1 MDIRDSLATLQ
12 LLNTRVPELTIEND
26 FVTLPSKEE
35 TETSLELGDVG
46 HAIEKRDDVYIGVL
60 QLKIHSITKSKN
72 SDKKIEFSI
81 VVEGIFKFDSD
92 DKNLFEQMLF
102 INGNSSL
109 YSIARSHI
117 INITSLSLASGQI
130 ILPMLNIVKIAKLNN
145 LGEAKVS
152 E

>member
-46 HAIEKRDDVYIGVL
+46 HAIEKREDAYVGVL
-60 QLKIHSITKSKN
+60 QLRIHSITKSKKSN
-72 SDKKIEFSI
+72 KKIEFSI
-81 VVEGIFKFDSD
+81 VVEGIFKFDGD
-92 DKNLFEQMLF
+92 DKEMFEQMLF
-102 INGNSSL
+102 LNGNSSL

-117 INITSLSLASGQI
+117 INMTSLSFASGQI
-130 ILPMLNIVKIAKLNN
+130 ILPMLNFVKIAEQLKQ
-145 LGEAKVS
+145 GKAKVS